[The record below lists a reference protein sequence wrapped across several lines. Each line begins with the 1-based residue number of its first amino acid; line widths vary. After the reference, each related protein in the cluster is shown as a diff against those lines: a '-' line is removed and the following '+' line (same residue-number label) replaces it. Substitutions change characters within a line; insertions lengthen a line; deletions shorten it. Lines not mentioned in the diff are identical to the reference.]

1 MEMKPDVYVC
11 VENERDSV
19 KEREIKM
26 RVSVLVREKER
37 GLFRV

>member
-1 MEMKPDVYVC
+1 MCMCVYVQKMR
-11 VENERDSV
+11 EIDSI
-19 KEREIKM
+19 KEREMKM